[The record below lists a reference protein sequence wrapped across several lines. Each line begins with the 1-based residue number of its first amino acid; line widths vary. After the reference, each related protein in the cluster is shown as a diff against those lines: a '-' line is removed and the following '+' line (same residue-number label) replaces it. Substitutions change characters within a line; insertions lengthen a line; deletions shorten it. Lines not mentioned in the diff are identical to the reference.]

1 MPFLTILAG
10 PNGSGKS
17 TLTGK
22 LRFDGRENL
31 LDPDAIAKRIDPA
44 NPRRAAVAAG
54 RDAILRTREY
64 LRTDTSFSI
73 ETTLS
78 GGSYLET
85 MKIARDRGFIVRLVY
100 ICVGNAEK
108 NVQRVRARFAQGGH
122 DVPDEDIRRR
132 YGRSLANLPAALK
145 LANEAWL
152 YDNAGDEPRLVL
164 ETRDGVVVWKSDD
177 QPEWVTRARQA
188 WLDGADAG
196 RNSEAPTWT

>member
-1 MPFLTILAG
+1 VPFLTILAG

-22 LRFDGRENL
+22 LRFEGRENL
-31 LDPDAIAKRIDPA
+31 LDPDAIAKRIDPV
-44 NPRRAAVAAG
+44 NPSGAAAAAG
-54 RDAILRTREY
+54 REAILRTREY
-64 LRTDTSFSI
+64 LRTGTSFGI

-78 GGSYLET
+78 GGGYFET
-85 MKIARDRGFIVRLVY
+85 MKVARERGFVVRLVY
-100 ICVGNAEK
+100 ICVGNREK

-132 YGRSLANLPAALK
+132 YERSLTNLPAALT

-164 ETRDGVVVWKSDD
+164 ETRDGVVVW
-177 QPEWVTRARQA
+177 QA
-188 WLDGADAG
+188 TMNPSG
-196 RNSEAPTWT
+196 